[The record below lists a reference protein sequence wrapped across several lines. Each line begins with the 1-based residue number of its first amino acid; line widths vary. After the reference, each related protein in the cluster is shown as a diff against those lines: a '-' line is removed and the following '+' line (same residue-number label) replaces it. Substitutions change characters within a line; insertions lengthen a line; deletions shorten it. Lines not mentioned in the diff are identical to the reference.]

1 MLLHSVARHLAATTT
16 SAAAYSATALKAAP
30 TALAAATTRHA
41 LLPTLPGAP
50 LGPCIAPASV
60 LIGNLSASFKPLRP
74 LGQGQKRPFSNNV
87 QRNLAGGSLVVARES
102 VATLSDLLQ
111 QEDSLGGLVDSYNN
125 RKSLESVMSS
135 RELEQ
140 RAEAACRL
148 ERQMALKRGLSL
160 TAPRRLTYVKFQRP
174 VLANRISFSDTLPPL
189 LPALSTKP
197 PEQANTNTDSL
208 LKCNAEI
215 DVHLRLGACSGQGLC
230 CWNLRDCA
238 AVRALLAKSAALY
251 VDWHDFYSALEPLVL
266 GQMQDGSAADPGELQ
281 SRSNARKALETFCD
295 AEAFAAVQ
303 GTHGGFADIFE
314 LLLTLCNF
322 CSVEG
327 DERIRVL
334 LTPFILDKFR
344 RAQIPFRTVD
354 DLAIASAVEMFKGKY
369 PFLGVSPECGK
380 TLPTATAV
388 AAAECAKKELFVDV
402 QEEPWTSAFCHAGLA
417 LTFDDF
423 ARVCYNTPEK
433 ASTTTTSLLRL
444 PLILLLRD
452 LL

>member
-125 RKSLESVMSS
+125 RFSFLEYKLSDAWYRGVAHPLRRVFVPTVHCRKSLESVMSS

-197 PEQANTNTDSL
+197 PEQAYTNTDSL
-208 LKCNAEI
+208 LKRVPLSC
-215 DVHLRLGACSGQGLC
+215 
-230 CWNLRDCA
+230 

-281 SRSNARKALETFCD
+281 SRSNARKALEK
-295 AEAFAAVQ
+295 AFAAVQ

-327 DERIRVL
+327 DERIRAIFALFDREESGSLHFFVVAAVFHHLHRML

-369 PFLGVSPECGK
+369 PFLGVSPEC
-380 TLPTATAV
+380 
-388 AAAECAKKELFVDV
+388 
-402 QEEPWTSAFCHAGLA
+402 
-417 LTFDDF
+417 
-423 ARVCYNTPEK
+423 YNTPEK